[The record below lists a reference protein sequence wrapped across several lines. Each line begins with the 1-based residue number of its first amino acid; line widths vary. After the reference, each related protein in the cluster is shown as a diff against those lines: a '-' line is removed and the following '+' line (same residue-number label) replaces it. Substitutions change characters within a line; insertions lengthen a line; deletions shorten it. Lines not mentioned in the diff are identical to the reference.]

1 MEDEFDDADNFSVD
15 DEEIVEFDDEL
26 DDDIDESNCI
36 LGDQKKNDLIDYREL
51 YNNYKLENKVTKP
64 YICKF
69 ERIKIISIRAQ
80 QLANG
85 AIPTIAIP
93 PHITQVDKIA
103 ELEYKA
109 KRIPFMIR
117 RYRAD
122 NTYEDWRLTDFVNI
136 H

>member
-15 DEEIVEFDDEL
+15 DEEIVEFDDDI

-36 LGDQKKNDLIDYREL
+36 LGYQKKNDLIDYREL
-51 YNNYKLENKVTKP
+51 YNNYKLDQKVTSP

-69 ERIKIISIRAQ
+69 ERIKIVSIRAQ

-85 AIPTIAIP
+85 ATPTISIP

-117 RYRAD
+117 RYRPD

-136 H
+136 Y